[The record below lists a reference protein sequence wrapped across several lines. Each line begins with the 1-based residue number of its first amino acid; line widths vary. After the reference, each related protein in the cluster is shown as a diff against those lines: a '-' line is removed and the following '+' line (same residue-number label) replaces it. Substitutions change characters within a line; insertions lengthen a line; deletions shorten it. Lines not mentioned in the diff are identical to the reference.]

1 MGKVER
7 KVQKMNQ
14 LANEG
19 SNSFISLMT
28 VKYLKTLTIL
38 KSKQVKFGSRVI
50 RRAKNN
56 GLDSNTISVINQMN
70 K

>member
-1 MGKVER
+1 
-7 KVQKMNQ
+7 MNQ

-19 SNSFISLMT
+19 SKSFISLMI

-38 KSKQVKFGSRVI
+38 KAKQVKFGSRII